1 MGKRRL
7 KQVDGGPVFEKIPAR
22 PPSMK
27 SLGRKKPGAA
37 RAARRRKDWA
47 AVEKGRPSDGVE

>member
-1 MGKRRL
+1 MGKRRV

-27 SLGRKKPGAA
+27 RLRRKSSGAA
-37 RAARRRKDWA
+37 KLARRRKDWQGYYA
-47 AVEKGRPSDGVE
+47 GDPGRAPR